1 MTNYKVGVLRSRFL
15 VCDRNQRVRRLLADI
30 LEQCGYD
37 VAQTDDPEEFFR
49 RLDEGWPDVAMAG
62 NLPLEHGQSLVDRFL
77 DMGLHVPLIVMVED
91 DGVDHALSMFEHGV
105 FGYVRIPVERATL
118 AAVAFR
124 AVDHCRLLKRVRL
137 LGHEGRDLRSLFQG
151 LLNTCPTPAWA
162 LDPAGHVV
170 DANTAAASALGRTVD
185 SVRGRQYRDLV
196 DPEAGDL
203 FERAVEEVR
212 RGAENVQFEKAR
224 GEAMFEIM
232 LRPVYRDRV
241 LVGFTLVETDVTAR
255 RRSEQELAQSEQRY
269 RSVYQAARDAI
280 LLINRSD
287 GRILDTNDAALR
299 LYGYS
304 REEMLGLSLED
315 IAAEPEQSM
324 QDLRQGYE
332 ASPLRHHVRKDGS
345 EFPVEASMSHFGHD
359 GQAVTTAFIRD
370 ISNRKVVEEALRE
383 GARLYRAVVEDQ
395 TELIC
400 RFAPDFSLTFVNP
413 ACTKF
418 FNRDEDD
425 LLDTSFLS
433 LVVAEERDNLVEWV
447 RKVTPERPVMA
458 VEQRTMRSDGAIR
471 WMRWINRAIY
481 DHKGHLRQFQC
492 VGRDVS
498 DRKAADEALE
508 MANREKERLRL
519 NLEATFR
526 SIPDGIITVDSD
538 MRVISTNSAVTP
550 MCSIDRDNAPGRPVG
565 DVMTCA
571 NSPCVSVLQQVLR
584 TRRPVRGYEVQC
596 SHDGG
601 PERMLELNC
610 SPLMDANMQ
619 FVGAVLVI
627 KDITRIADLEK
638 RLQERFGFRGMVGK
652 SECMQEVYHLLE
664 QLSPLDSTVLVRG
677 ESGTGKEL
685 VADALHYGGSRAAC
699 AMVKV
704 NCSAL
709 SESLLESELFGHIRG
724 AFTGAVRDK
733 VGRIEAAQGGT
744 LFLDEIGDISPLL
757 QVKLLRFL
765 EQKEYEKVGESKT
778 RKADVRI
785 IAATN
790 VDLLAKVHEG
800 AFREDLYYRL
810 NVMPVYLPPLR
821 ERDGDM
827 PLLVNHFLE
836 AFGETFKKRFTGV
849 SQEVL
854 DLFMRY
860 QWPGNIRELKHIME
874 HACILAPEGEIGLE
888 YIRRDIIED
897 FSGIRES
904 APMRKR
910 KPVNADAAAIV
921 EALKK
926 TGGNKAKAAK
936 LLGIHRATL
945 YRKMDQFGLEQ

>member
-1 MTNYKVGVLRSRFL
+1 MRARFL
-15 VCDRNQRVRRLLADI
+15 VCDRNQRVRRLVADI
-30 LEQCGYD
+30 LKQCGYTVVETED
-37 VAQTDDPEEFFR
+37 PDDFFARVA
-49 RLDEGWPDVAMAG
+49 EGWPDVALAAD
-62 NLPLEHGQSLVDRFL
+62 LPLEDGSSLVDRYL
-77 DMGLHVPLIVMVED
+77 DMRMDTPFVVLVENGD
-91 DGVDHALSMFEHGV
+91 TDHAFSLFKHGM
-105 FGYVRIPVERATL
+105 FGYVRVPVERTRL

-124 AVDHCRLLKRVRL
+124 AVEHCRLLNRIHL
-137 LGHEGRDLRSLFQG
+137 LGRENNNLRSLFQG
-151 LLNTCPTPAWA
+151 VLNSCTMPAWV
-162 LDPAGHVV
+162 LDPNGLIV
-170 DANTAAASALGRTVD
+170 DANHAASSILGRSVD
-185 SVRGRQYRDLV
+185 AMCGREYRALV
-196 DPEAGDL
+196 GDSAARL
-203 FERAVEEVR
+203 FEDAMQQVR
-212 RGAENVQFEKAR
+212 EGAEIVQLERERGDALFELVLK
-224 GEAMFEIM
+224 
-232 LRPVYRDRV
+232 PVYRDRI
-241 LVGFTLVETDVTAR
+241 LVGFTLKETDVTAR
-255 RRSEQELAQSEQRY
+255 RRSEAVLAQSELRY

-304 REEMLGLSLED
+304 RSEMLNMRIGDVSV
-315 IAAEPEQSM
+315 EPEKSM
-324 QDLRQGYE
+324 HDLQQGHE
-332 ASPLRHHVRKDGS
+332 VTPLRYHVRKDGS

-359 GQAVTTAFIRD
+359 GQGVTTAFIRD

-413 ACTKF
+413 ACAKF
-418 FNRDEDD
+418 FGRDEDEF
-425 LLDTSFLS
+425 LGVSFLS
-433 LVVAEERDNLVEWV
+433 TVVVEERDNLINWV

-458 VEQRTMRSDGAIR
+458 VEQRTMRHDGAIR
-471 WMRWINRAIY
+471 WMRWINRAIF
-481 DHKGHLRQFQC
+481 DHRGRLKQFQC

-498 DRKAADEALE
+498 DRKASDEALE

-538 MRVISTNSAVTP
+538 MRIISTNSAVTP
-550 MCSIDRDNAPGRPVG
+550 MCAVKRDEAPGKPVKEVLRCE
-565 DVMTCA
+565 D
-571 NSPCVSVLQQVLR
+571 SPCVSVLEQVLR
-584 TRRPVRGYEVQC
+584 TRRPVLGYEVEC
-596 SHDGG
+596 SHDDG

-619 FVGAVLVI
+619 FAGAVLVI

-638 RLQERFGFRGMVGK
+638 RLHERFGFRGMVGK

-664 QLSPLDSTVLVRG
+664 QLSPLDSTVLIRG

-685 VADALHYGGSRAAC
+685 VADALHYGGSRSSRAI
-699 AMVKV
+699 VKV

-709 SESLLESELFGHIRG
+709 SESLLESELFGHVRG

-790 VDLLAKVHEG
+790 VDLLSKVREG

-810 NVMPVYLPPLR
+810 NVMPINLPPLR

-836 AFGETFKKRFTGV
+836 MFSDTFKKTYTGV
-849 SQEVL
+849 SKEVL
-854 DLFMRY
+854 DLLMRY
-860 QWPGNIRELKHIME
+860 SWPGNIRELKHIME
-874 HACILAPEGEIGLE
+874 HACILAPEGEIGIE
-888 YIRRDIIED
+888 YIRRDIMQSLRHSSTVTLVE
-897 FSGIRES
+897 
-904 APMRKR
+904 KR
-910 KPVNADAAAIV
+910 RPANADATAIAD
-921 EALKK
+921 ALKK

-945 YRKMDQFGLEQ
+945 YRKMDQFDMHD